1 MDKTVLLYQLPQQI
15 PTSVS
20 AKAKGL
26 EGLFLASE
34 LLVVTAFLMVAAIL
48 FYLTFKREDRERRL
62 VLLLFGVIGLMGGVV
77 HLFSFLVNDRWLE
90 PLLIVKLILGLIA
103 NVAAVML
110 FKAIPNLLAIPSFS
124 QLSRTNVAL
133 REQIEERQ
141 KIEVALQEAKQT
153 LEKQVQE
160 RSAQWITANRDLEEE
175 IKKRQK
181 AEKKLI
187 TKNYQLVKKNADL
200 DDFVYY
206 ASRDLKGPVLNVTGL
221 VQAIREDLP
230 PDNPE
235 LNQLFA
241 RLDDSVAR
249 IHRKLNNLAEVSRIQ
264 KPMEEAQMGMVS
276 FAEVLEQVKARL
288 AEPLQASG
296 AELQVDFTGAPEVF
310 FSRDNL
316 YSLLYNL
323 LSNSIK
329 YREPQRPLQ
338 VSLSSALEDGYI
350 VLRARDNGIGIDTT
364 KYGPQLFSLFRRFHD
379 HVEGSGVGLYIIK
392 RIMENNRGK
401 VEVESVIGQGTTF
414 QLYFVNHLKA
424 TATRA

>member
-1 MDKTVLLYQLPQQI
+1 MLLYQLPQQI
-15 PTSVS
+15 PSSVS

-48 FYLTFKREDRERRL
+48 FYLTFKREDRERKL
-62 VLLLFGVIGLMGGVV
+62 VLLLFGVIALMGGIV
-77 HLFSFLVNDRWLE
+77 HLFSFWVNDRWLE
-90 PLLIVKLILGLIA
+90 PLLIVKLVLGLIA
-103 NVAAVML
+103 NVAAIML
-110 FKAIPNLLAIPSFS
+110 FKAIPNLLAIPSLR
-124 QLSRTNVAL
+124 QLSRNNAAL

-141 KIEVALQEAKQT
+141 RIELALQESKQE

-175 IKKRQK
+175 IKKRQR
-181 AEKKLI
+181 AEKKLMA
-187 TKNYQLVKKNADL
+187 KNYQLIKKNADL

-206 ASRDLKGPVLNVTGL
+206 ASRDLKGPVLNVSGL
-221 VQAIREDLP
+221 VEAIREDLP

-249 IHRKLNNLAEVSRIQ
+249 IHRKLNNLTEVSRIQ
-264 KPMEEAQMGMVS
+264 KPLEESKMDMVP
-276 FAEVLEQVKARL
+276 FVEVLAQVKARL
-288 AEPLQASG
+288 AEHLQTSG
-296 AELQVDFTGAPEVF
+296 ADLQVDFSAAPEVF
-310 FSRDNL
+310 FSKDNL
-316 YSLLYNL
+316 FSLLYNL

-338 VSLSSALEDGYI
+338 IFLSSALEEGYI
-350 VLRARDNGIGIDTT
+350 VLKVQDNGIGIDIT

-401 VEVESVIGQGTTF
+401 VEVESVIGEGTTF
-414 QLYFVNHLKA
+414 RLYFVNHLKA
-424 TATRA
+424 TATRV